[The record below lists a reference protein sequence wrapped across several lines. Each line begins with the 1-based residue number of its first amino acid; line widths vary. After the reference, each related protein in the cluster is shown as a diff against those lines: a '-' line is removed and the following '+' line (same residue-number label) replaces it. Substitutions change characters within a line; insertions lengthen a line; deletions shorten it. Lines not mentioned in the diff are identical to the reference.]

1 MNSFRY
7 CFVNQPILVCETLLR
22 YPDTRPVYEM
32 IQFAN
37 FANWN
42 RSVYIYIS
50 WPTIDTAEYVT
61 YRPLILKM
69 LVYQPEMVKIYPSFH
84 HHIQKV
90 SEYNASTILIFKSV
104 IQLVIIRF
112 SSFLSTT
119 VTYMHIFQFLP
130 I

>member
-1 MNSFRY
+1 MNSHNAKLTHATHARNCWPAKRAQF
-7 CFVNQPILVCETLLR
+7 LV
-22 YPDTRPVYEM
+22 YIY
-32 IQFAN
+32 I
-37 FANWN
+37 
-42 RSVYIYIS
+42 YIYIS

-84 HHIQKV
+84 HYIQKV

-112 SSFLSTT
+112 
-119 VTYMHIFQFLP
+119 
-130 I
+130 